1 VAEHRHPQGGDPG
14 AGTLEGGPSAT
25 PGQRVG
31 GEAELVSDARDH
43 GGERHAGRP
52 RRRGRVHRALE
63 RGHELGT
70 PEHPRI
76 ALGGL
81 PASAEGLDRG
91 PAARTAEEPAALEV
105 GPPALGDPRGDEA
118 VVGVPGSASG
128 GPALGQDG
136 LGGLPGAGDGP
147 QKRTVAG
154 PGVARSRVAR
164 SGTTCARSG
173 FRWR

>member
-1 VAEHRHPQGGDPG
+1 MTEHRHPQVGDPG
-14 AGTLEGGPSAT
+14 AGTLEGGPSAP

-31 GEAELVSDARDH
+31 GEAELAADARDH

-52 RRRGRVHRALE
+52 RRRGRGHRALE

-81 PASAEGLDRG
+81 AAPAEGLDRG
-91 PAARTAEEPAALEV
+91 PPAETAEKPAALEV
-105 GPPALGDPRGDEA
+105 GPSALGDPRGDEA
-118 VVGVPGSASG
+118 AVGVSGPAAG
-128 GPALGQDG
+128 GPDLGQNRRR
-136 LGGLPGAGDGP
+136 GLPGPGDGP
-147 QKRTVAG
+147 QEGTVAG
-154 PGVARSRVAR
+154 PGVARARVPR